1 MNDLINGWVIL
12 GLLTIGIIYAMG
24 YMFMINKCFVS
35 EIDILVTPTTFIFYI
50 VCLFSFSKLI
60 DLRDWSLTSLSRRHS
75 LLS

>member
-12 GLLTIGIIYAMG
+12 GLLIIGIIYAMG

-50 VCLFSFSKLI
+50 VCLLDS
-60 DLRDWSLTSLSRRHS
+60 
-75 LLS
+75 